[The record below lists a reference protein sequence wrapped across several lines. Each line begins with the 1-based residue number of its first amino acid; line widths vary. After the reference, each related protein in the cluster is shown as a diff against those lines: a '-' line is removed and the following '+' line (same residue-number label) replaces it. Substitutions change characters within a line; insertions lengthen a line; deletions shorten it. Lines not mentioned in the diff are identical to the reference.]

1 MKVSTILDHI
11 DSGHMA
17 LPEFQRGYVWNRDQV
32 KGLFDSLYKKH
43 PVGSLLVWT
52 TQSGAA
58 QFRGEKALAPGVVK
72 LLLDGQ
78 QRITSL
84 YGVARG
90 KPPAFFQGNKE
101 SFTGLYF
108 HLGKEEF
115 AFYQAIKMKDDPLW
129 IDVTG
134 LLKSGFGGLGS
145 HLSKF
150 SQDPALSTA
159 VADYGGKLG
168 KILAI
173 LDTDLHVEEVT
184 GEDKSIEVV
193 VDIFNKVNSGGTKL
207 SKGDLALAK
216 ICSEWPEARRE
227 MNLKLEEWR
236 KAGFDFDLD
245 WFLRNMNA
253 ILTGEAKFQYLH
265 NLPPEDIQEGLKR
278 AEKAINA
285 ALNLVSG
292 RLGLDQNQVLFG
304 RYAFPVLSRYL
315 DRKGCQLSVQEQ
327 NKLLFWF
334 IQAGM
339 WGRFSSTVE
348 SYLDQDLALIED
360 LESGLDRLIEQTR
373 LWHGGLK
380 VEPGHFGGWS
390 LGARFYSVL
399 YMLSR
404 VGEAKD
410 WGTGLP
416 IRKNLLGNSSSLEV
430 HHIFPKAQL
439 YRKGYSRSEVNAV
452 ANFCL
457 LTKETNLKI
466 SDELPE
472 TYFPRVE
479 ESHPGSLASQW
490 IPMDPELWKLEN
502 YHRFL
507 EARKTL
513 LAEAANRF
521 MLELLGG
528 DDTLLGASAPVDEIV
543 SIAMFSHG
551 GIQTEDEEKTLQ
563 ELNEWVVQQGLPAG
577 TLMYEAADPVSNQPA
592 AVFDLAWPNGLQQGL
607 SDPVAVLLNEGSDL
621 LRLAIDRRYRAFTNI
636 EDFKRY
642 VENDILALTVST
654 PGVG

>member
-11 DSGHMA
+11 DSGHIA

-43 PVGSLLVWT
+43 PVGSLLVWA

-58 QFRGEKALAPGVVK
+58 QYRGEKVLTPGVVK

-84 YGVARG
+84 YGVFRG
-90 KPPAFFQGNKE
+90 KPPVFFQGNKE

-108 HLGKEEF
+108 HLVTEEF

-134 LLKSGFGGLGS
+134 LLKSGFGGLGAY
-145 HLSKF
+145 LSKF

-159 VADYGGKLG
+159 VADYGGKLSR
-168 KILAI
+168 ILAI
-173 LDTDLHVEEVT
+173 SDTDLHVEEVT

-216 ICSEWPEARRE
+216 ICSEWPEARKE
-227 MNLKLEEWR
+227 MNRKLEEWS
-236 KAGFDFDLD
+236 KARFSFDLD

-265 NLPPEDIQEGLKR
+265 NLAPQEIQAGLKR
-278 AEKAINA
+278 AEKAVNA
-285 ALNLVSG
+285 ALNLISG

-315 DRKGCQLSVQEQ
+315 DRKGCQLSAQEQ

-339 WGRFSSTVE
+339 WGRFSGSVE
-348 SYLDQDLALIED
+348 SFLDQDLALIED
-360 LESGLDRLIEQTR
+360 LDNGLDRLIEQVR

-399 YMLSR
+399 YMLTR

-416 IRKNLLGNSSSLEV
+416 IRKSLLGNNTSLEV

-439 YRKGYSRSEVNAV
+439 YKKGYSRPEVNAV

-472 TYFPRVE
+472 IYFPRVE

-490 IPMDPELWKLEN
+490 IPTDPDLWKLEN
-502 YHRFL
+502 YGRFL

-513 LAEAANRF
+513 LADAANRF
-521 MLELLGG
+521 MVELLGG
-528 DDTLLGASAPVDEIV
+528 DDTLLGTSAPVDEIV
-543 SIAMFSHG
+543 SIPMLTRG
-551 GIQTEDEEKTLQ
+551 GIQADDEEKALR

-577 TLMYEAADPVSNQPA
+577 TLMYEVADPVSNQPA

-621 LRLAIDRRYRAFTNI
+621 LRLAIDRRYRAFTKI
-636 EDFKRY
+636 EDFRRY
-642 VENDILALTVST
+642 VEDEVLAIAR
-654 PGVG
+654 